1 MGWIHSISIEY
12 SGYQWPVYSL
22 SFSPCEKPW
31 FHSHQ
36 KFALPASQQQG
47 RRRDAQGE
55 GLVTPGTFHLP
66 SGYLT

>member
-12 SGYQWPVYSL
+12 SGYQWPVLIPYL
-22 SFSPCEKPW
+22 FPHALMETPII
-31 FHSHQ
+31 
-36 KFALPASQQQG
+36 FALPASQQQG

-55 GLVTPGTFHLP
+55 GLVTPGTCHLP